1 MKRLAFAVLT
11 ALAIAACQKAASG
24 PAPAPPTAPKS
35 AAARA
40 VPPTPD
46 DFRNVKPAPGA
57 RSVHEYPAVETG
69 KLDNGLSLYVVRRPV
84 GVVTASIV
92 ARGGASRVQP
102 GKSGLAAFT
111 VRMMTEGTKKRS
123 SLGLAEAV
131 EALGTSLE
139 QSAGR
144 DYVRLGMTTL
154 RENLRDGLSLLREVV
169 MEPAFQPPE
178 IERVRR
184 EWLDSIEAERQS
196 PGRLSSLVGLRILL
210 GTDVGAPVNG
220 SRHDVEGLKRADLLD
235 YYGGAFVAGNLA
247 LIVVGDVTLADVQ
260 PLAKDLFGAMKA
272 TAPAPKAAAP
282 DKKTAAPPRT
292 VEPALPLPVGLPHAA
307 GRILIVDRPGAVQ
320 SALFIAQPFPKRSEP
335 GFEARELLNGLLGGV
350 FTSRLNLNLRETH
363 AFTYGAT
370 SLDIA
375 TVGWGAF
382 AVMTSVRTDVTGAA
396 LREAMSE
403 LRKARDPALG
413 HPISEGEIALSR
425 ALLEQRLGTSL
436 SHTEEVAERVEEL
449 FIHSLPADYLR
460 NYPTVLDTTNATTV
474 TAEARR
480 LDPAHAIVILVG
492 DKSKMVPQ
500 LDMPVEVAPD
510 SLTD

>member
-1 MKRLAFAVLT
+1 M
-11 ALAIAACQKAASG
+11 
-24 PAPAPPTAPKS
+24 
-35 AAARA
+35 
-40 VPPTPD
+40 
-46 DFRNVKPAPGA
+46 
-57 RSVHEYPAVETG
+57 
-69 KLDNGLSLYVVRRPV
+69 
-84 GVVTASIV
+84 
-92 ARGGASRVQP
+92 
-102 GKSGLAAFT
+102 
-111 VRMMTEGTKKRS
+111 
-123 SLGLAEAV
+123 
-131 EALGTSLE
+131 
-139 QSAGR
+139 
-144 DYVRLGMTTL
+144 
-154 RENLRDGLSLLREVV
+154 
-169 MEPAFQPPE
+169 
-178 IERVRR
+178 
-184 EWLDSIEAERQS
+184 
-196 PGRLSSLVGLRILL
+196 
-210 GTDVGAPVNG
+210 
-220 SRHDVEGLKRADLLD
+220 EGLKRADLLD

-247 LIVVGDVTLADVQ
+247 LIVVGDVALADVQ
-260 PLAKDLFGAMKA
+260 PLAKELFGALKA
-272 TAPAPKAAAP
+272 SAPAPKAGAPKAAQQ
-282 DKKTAAPPRT
+282 A
-292 VEPALPLPVGLPHAA
+292 PALPAA
-307 GRILIVDRPGAVQ
+307 GKVLIVDRPGAVQ

-396 LREAMSE
+396 LREAMLE
-403 LRKARDPALG
+403 LKKARDPALG
-413 HPISEGEIALSR
+413 HPITEGEIALSR

-480 LDPAHAIVILVG
+480 LDPEHAIVILVG